1 MMALLIIYSIIDR
14 ARIINCNDFDVI
26 IIRSKNTRQVNSF
39 KPPLIRQQRT
49 RLVKA
54 QLLWFLLARLSL
66 RKMDTLLLGGR
77 VKVDIIM

>member
-1 MMALLIIYSIIDR
+1 MDKEQ
-14 ARIINCNDFDVI
+14 RIAEQRGLSLE
-26 IIRSKNTRQVNSF
+26 RSRKNTRQVNLF

-77 VKVDIIM
+77 VKVDTIM